1 MARTAK
7 LSVMVAKE
15 IKDDLAK
22 ISDQMGMTESALV
35 AYIVGQW
42 VMSQKAVYGKLLE
55 ATDQILQAGIS
66 AGSGEGTDRA

>member
-7 LSVMVAKE
+7 LSVMVSKE

-22 ISDQMGMTESALV
+22 ISGQMGMTESALV

-55 ATDQILQAGIS
+55 SADQIIQATINP
-66 AGSGEGTDRA
+66 GSGEGTDRA